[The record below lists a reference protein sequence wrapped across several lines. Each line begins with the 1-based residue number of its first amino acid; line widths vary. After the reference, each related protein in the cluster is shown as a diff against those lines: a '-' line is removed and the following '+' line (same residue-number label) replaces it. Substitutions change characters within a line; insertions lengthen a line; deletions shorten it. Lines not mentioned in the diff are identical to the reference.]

1 MASFFILSLLFLL
14 NFSTTVTSAIEINF
28 TTFNIAPTPSP
39 SPPSSPP
46 PLPSLSVIAR
56 PPPAQVQET
65 PQQLQF
71 NSIIDSIVG
80 AGDFSNWAKLL
91 SQADPSIF
99 PLTATLFIPED
110 GAFLAGNSTSPASSF
125 NPLLF
130 YYHIVPR
137 RFTFTELRQFPNGAR
152 LPTLLPGKTILIT
165 NNSAGNFSVNGA
177 LLTHPDLFQSSVV
190 SVHGIGTVLD
200 YNTSGDDFSSP
211 ENFLGRNPS
220 PENML
225 GGVPSPPL
233 PEFEQDRRGPV
244 VGSPKNVASSAARNL
259 QKLISEL
266 LDNM

>member
-1 MASFFILSLLFLL
+1 MGGRQRGGVEEFGDHVGYSWKRG
-14 NFSTTVTSAIEINF
+14 
-28 TTFNIAPTPSP
+28 
-39 SPPSSPP
+39 
-46 PLPSLSVIAR
+46 SVIAR

-80 AGDFSNWAKLL
+80 AGDFSNWANLL

-99 PLTATLFIPED
+99 PLTATLFVPED
-110 GAFLAGNSTSPASSF
+110 GAFLAGNSTSPATSF
-125 NPLLF
+125 DPLLF
-130 YYHIVPR
+130 SYHIVPR

-152 LPTLLPGKTILIT
+152 LPTLLLGKTLLVT

-177 LLTHPDLFQSSVV
+177 LLTHPDLFQSSVI